1 MKNSGKNIFKLV
13 LSDLTVLFVVIV
25 ALIGYAFSM
34 QEKKSS
40 GFTASAKNPIANPSF
55 EDVEGNRPKGW
66 QTVNWQPKAEF
77 AVDESVAH
85 SGKRSIRISSVD
97 GADSSFQSIVA
108 VQPYAKY
115 RLSGWIKTR
124 DLKPGTSKGALINL
138 HAVDIM
144 TKAVSGTQ
152 DWTRVEVVFDTAGTD
167 AVSVNCLFGGWG
179 KATGTAWYDDVQ
191 LELLSARTLK
201 PEAAIDTTKSMAP
214 ISKYIYGQFIEH
226 LGRCIYQGI
235 WAEMLEDRKFY
246 YPVGGKES
254 AWKIIGE
261 PRNVRMNPI
270 LPYVGVHVPE
280 IRLKGT
286 GEAGGI
292 YQDNLAVIKG
302 KSYVGRVVL
311 AADPGALPIHV
322 SLARGPD
329 AGERLTISLSELGND
344 YRSVPLSFK
353 AEGTSENARLE
364 IISKGNEAFRVG
376 TVSIMPADN
385 IEGFRPEVLKI
396 LKELDAPVYRW
407 PGGNFVSG
415 YDWKDG
421 LGDPDRRPPRKNP
434 AWLGIEHNDVGI
446 HEFLDFCRLIGTDPY
461 ISVNSGQGS
470 ETLAAEEVEY
480 VNGAADTAMG
490 KWRARNGHPQP
501 WGVKFWSIGNE
512 MYGNWQ
518 LGHMPLQ
525 DYTKKHNRF
534 AQAMRAKDPTIKL
547 IAVGAV
553 GTWSEGML
561 AESSD
566 AMDYISEHFY
576 CGELPGLLSHISQIP
591 REVRQI
597 AQAHRKYRTTIP
609 TLRGKDI
616 RIALDEW
623 NYWYGD
629 HLYGELGTRYFWKDG
644 LGIAEGLHEY
654 FRQSDIIYM
663 ANYAQTVNVIGA
675 IKTTKTAAEFETTGL
690 VLKLY
695 RAHYGTIP
703 VLVSG
708 ATEPL
713 DVAAAWKE
721 GKKVLTV
728 AVVNPTKTAQTLP
741 LSFKGI
747 SVPKSAKLYLITG
760 GNETVYNEPGKEPAV
775 KIQETSNAPFGS
787 KLTLP
792 PLSIS
797 LYEVQVGK

>member
-1 MKNSGKNIFKLV
+1 MNKIIFLA
-13 LSDLTVLFVVIV
+13 LGVI
-25 ALIGYAFSM
+25 LIGAAGAFSTAGGGR
-34 QEKKSS
+34 QER
-40 GFTASAKNPIANPSF
+40 GVKNAISNTSF
-55 EDVEGNRPKGW
+55 EEVEGNRPKGW
-66 QTVNWQPKAEF
+66 RTVNWQPKAEF

-85 SGKRSIRISSVD
+85 SGKRSVRISSAD
-97 GADSSFQSIVA
+97 GADASFQSIVV

-115 RLSGWIKTR
+115 RLSGWIKTL
-124 DLKPGTSKGALINL
+124 DLRPGTSKGALINL
-138 HAVDIM
+138 HAMDIM
-144 TKAVSGTQ
+144 TEAVSGTQ
-152 DWTRVEVVFDTAGTD
+152 DWTRVEVIFDTEGTD

-179 KATGTAWYDDVQ
+179 KATGTAWFDDVQ
-191 LELLSARTLK
+191 LEFLSARTLK
-201 PEAAIDTTKSMAP
+201 PEAAVDTTKTMAP

-254 AWKIIGE
+254 AWKVVGE
-261 PRNVRMNPI
+261 PRNIRMNPI
-270 LPYVGVHVPE
+270 LPYVGVHAPE
-280 IRLKGT
+280 IRLKGN

-292 YQDNLAVIKG
+292 YQENLAVIKG
-302 KSYVGRVVL
+302 KSYVGRIVL
-311 AADPGALPIHV
+311 AADPGALPIQV
-322 SLARGPD
+322 GLAWGSG
-329 AGERLTISLSELGND
+329 AGERQTLILSELGND
-344 YRSVPLSFK
+344 YRTVPISFM

-364 IISKGNEAFRVG
+364 ITSSGSEAFRVG

-385 IEGFRPEVLKI
+385 VEGFRPEVLKL
-396 LKELDAPVYRW
+396 LKELDSPVYRW

-421 LGDPDRRPPRKNP
+421 IGDRDRRPPRKNP
-434 AWLGIEHNDVGI
+434 AWQGVEHNDVGI
-446 HEFLDFCRLIGTDPY
+446 HEFLDFCRLIRTDPY

-480 VNGAADTAMG
+480 VNGGADTPMG
-490 KWRARNGHPQP
+490 RWRAQNGHPQP

-534 AQAMRAKDPTIKL
+534 ARAMRAKDATIKL

-553 GTWSEGML
+553 GNWSEGML
-561 AESSD
+561 AECSK
-566 AMDYISEHFY
+566 AMDYVSEHFY

-591 REVRQI
+591 RAVRRI
-597 AQAHRKYRTTIP
+597 AEAHRKYRTTIP
-609 TLRGKDI
+609 ALKGKDI

-623 NYWYGD
+623 NYWYGPY
-629 HLYGELGTRYFWKDG
+629 LYGELGTRYFWKDG
-644 LGIAEGLHEY
+644 LGTAAGLHEY
-654 FRQSDIIYM
+654 FRQSDIIDM

-703 VLVSG
+703 VKVSG
-708 ATEPL
+708 APEPL
-713 DVAAAWKE
+713 DVAAAWTE
-721 GKKVLTV
+721 GQRVLTV

-741 LSFKGI
+741 LSFKGT

-760 GNETVYNEPGKEPAV
+760 DSEMVYNEPGKEPAV
-775 KIQETSNAPFGS
+775 KIQEKSNAPFGS
-787 KLTLP
+787 KLSLP
-792 PLSIS
+792 PLSVS